1 MSSQLGP
8 ILWACRRGM
17 LELDLVL
24 APFARDCWD
33 SLSVQE
39 QDDFEQ
45 LLGYHDQDLYQWIL
59 GEQAPESIPL
69 KHLIGRVRAHA
80 RRAL

>member
-24 APFARDCWD
+24 TPFARDCWD

-45 LLGYHDQDLYQWIL
+45 LLTYHDQDLYQWIL
-59 GEQAPESIPL
+59 GEQAPESTSL
-69 KHLIGRVRAHA
+69 KRMIDRVRTHA
-80 RRAL
+80 CRSL